1 MRKLFICILPLLSCI
16 IADAAT
22 VTGTIK
28 EKNGST
34 LAFSSILVKGSTLG
48 VSANSKGVFAIVL
61 EPGEYTL
68 VCQYIG
74 HKTIE
79 KKIKV
84 GKADVQV
91 DFELEEQQYSLKDVV
106 VQSGGED
113 PAYAIIRKA
122 IEKREEH
129 LKEIKAFQCEV
140 YIKGQIQLRNFPN
153 TFFGRKVDFED
164 GDTSKKKMI
173 FLSETIA
180 RYSVEEPRKQK
191 IEVIS
196 TKVSGRSNSFG
207 LSDPQIVS
215 FYENNISVGENLNP
229 RGYVSPIAAGA
240 LNFYKYKFEGT
251 FYENGKEINRIKVI
265 PRRKYEPVFSGYI
278 NIIENEWRIQSVDLV
293 LYKEQQMQLLD
304 TLKIQ
309 QLYVPSGNVWV
320 IKNQVIYPSG
330 NFLGFNFFGSFVQ
343 VYDKFDMDPKFKPKF
358 FDHTLLKFFDSSNKK
373 PMAYWDSIRPLPLL
387 TEEVRDYKKKDSLE
401 QARKDPR
408 YLDSLDRKRN
418 KFRLRGLLF
427 TGQTFSKRSKR
438 ENISIV
444 PLLSTL
450 NYNTVEGGVVNF
462 TANYRKRFDSGQ
474 EGRKSFSVSPDIRYG
489 FANKHLNPS
498 VTVGYNF
505 GKKYVHSLN
514 FSGGRKVYQFNNAG
528 SISERINSLSTLDYT
543 SNYMK
548 IYEADYFRVG
558 YGTGLG
564 NGFTFN
570 ASFQFQ
576 NRTPLDNL
584 ADPVSWKNPK
594 NREFTPN
601 YPVELTKSQMVP
613 NKAST
618 FSVSMVWFPGA
629 DYIEYPDRK
638 VNIGS
643 DYPTITA
650 TITKGVHGLLGS
662 DVDYTKWRITVN
674 DDLDLKLAGQLKYR
688 FTFGGFFDAQK
699 VFIPDYQHYLGNQTI
714 FALQELNSFQLAPY
728 YKYSNTSNFQGTA
741 HVEYHLNGL
750 LSNKIPGFKKLNWF
764 FVGGANALH
773 IGKGANY
780 YEFFGGIENILKIIR
795 VDFVQ
800 GFEEGGGRPSGF
812 RLTIPIFR

>member
-1 MRKLFICILPLLSCI
+1 MRKLFVGIFPLLFTI
-16 IADAAT
+16 VADAAT

-28 EKNGST
+28 EKNGSA

-48 VSANSKGVFAIVL
+48 VSANSKGVYAIVL

-74 HKTIE
+74 HKTLE

-84 GKADVQV
+84 GRTDVQL

-427 TGQTFSKRSKR
+427 TGQSFSKRSKR

-462 TANYRKRFDSGQ
+462 TASYRKRFDSGQ
-474 EGRKSFSVSPDIRYG
+474 EGRKSLFISPDIRYG

-505 GKKYVHSLN
+505 GKKYVQSLN

-570 ASFQFQ
+570 AAFQFQ
-576 NRTPLDNL
+576 NRTPLENL

-601 YPVELTKSQMVP
+601 YPVELTKFQMVP

-650 TITKGVHGLLGS
+650 TITKGIPGLLGS
-662 DVDYTKWRITVN
+662 NVDYTKWRITVN

-688 FTFGGFFDAQK
+688 FTFGGFFDAHK

-714 FALQELNSFQLAPY
+714 FASQELNSFQLAPY

>member
-1 MRKLFICILPLLSCI
+1 MRKLFVSLLPLFYCI
-16 IADAAT
+16 VANAAT

-28 EKNGST
+28 EKNGGP
-34 LAFSSILVKGSTLG
+34 LAFSSVLVKGSTLG
-48 VSANSKGVFAIVL
+48 VSANSKGVYAILL

-74 HKTIE
+74 HKTLE

-84 GKADVQV
+84 GKVDVQI

-106 VQSGGED
+106 VQSGAED

-122 IEKREEH
+122 IGKREEH

-180 RYSVEEPRKQK
+180 RYSVEEPHKQK

-251 FYENGKEINRIKVI
+251 FYENGKEISRIKVI

-358 FDHTLLKFFDSSNKK
+358 FDHTLLKFLDSSNKK
-373 PMAYWDSIRPLPLL
+373 PMTYWDSIRPLPLL
-387 TEEVRDYKKKDSLE
+387 TEEVRDYKKK
-401 QARKDPR
+401 
-408 YLDSLDRKRN
+408 
-418 KFRLRGLLF
+418 
-427 TGQTFSKRSKR
+427 
-438 ENISIV
+438 
-444 PLLSTL
+444 
-450 NYNTVEGGVVNF
+450 
-462 TANYRKRFDSGQ
+462 
-474 EGRKSFSVSPDIRYG
+474 
-489 FANKHLNPS
+489 
-498 VTVGYNF
+498 
-505 GKKYVHSLN
+505 
-514 FSGGRKVYQFNNAG
+514 
-528 SISERINSLSTLDYT
+528 
-543 SNYMK
+543 
-548 IYEADYFRVG
+548 
-558 YGTGLG
+558 
-564 NGFTFN
+564 
-570 ASFQFQ
+570 
-576 NRTPLDNL
+576 
-584 ADPVSWKNPK
+584 
-594 NREFTPN
+594 
-601 YPVELTKSQMVP
+601 
-613 NKAST
+613 
-618 FSVSMVWFPGA
+618 
-629 DYIEYPDRK
+629 
-638 VNIGS
+638 
-643 DYPTITA
+643 
-650 TITKGVHGLLGS
+650 
-662 DVDYTKWRITVN
+662 
-674 DDLDLKLAGQLKYR
+674 
-688 FTFGGFFDAQK
+688 
-699 VFIPDYQHYLGNQTI
+699 
-714 FALQELNSFQLAPY
+714 
-728 YKYSNTSNFQGTA
+728 
-741 HVEYHLNGL
+741 
-750 LSNKIPGFKKLNWF
+750 
-764 FVGGANALH
+764 
-773 IGKGANY
+773 
-780 YEFFGGIENILKIIR
+780 
-795 VDFVQ
+795 
-800 GFEEGGGRPSGF
+800 
-812 RLTIPIFR
+812 